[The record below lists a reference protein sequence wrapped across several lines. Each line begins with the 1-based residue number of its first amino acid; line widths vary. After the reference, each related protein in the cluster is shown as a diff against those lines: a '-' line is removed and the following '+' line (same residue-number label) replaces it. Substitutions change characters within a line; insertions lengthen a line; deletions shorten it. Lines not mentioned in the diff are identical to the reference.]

1 VDRKEHWDDVYR
13 AKAPDQL
20 TWFQPRPE
28 TSLRLIEEANVG
40 PEARIIDVGGG
51 TSSLTENLLEAGY
64 HQLTVLDVSGAA
76 LEVCRQRLAG
86 RAADV
91 EWIEADLTCFEPSR
105 PWDLWHDRAVL
116 HFLTDPEDVRA
127 YRKSMLRALAENG
140 QAVIATFG
148 PQGPKRCSGLD
159 VQRYGAD
166 SLSEAV
172 GPEMEL
178 VESRLDDHVTPTGAS
193 QQFLFCRFRRL

>member
-1 VDRKEHWDDVYR
+1 MDRKAHWDGVYR

-28 TSLRLIEEANVG
+28 TSLRLIEEANLG

-51 TSSLTENLLEAGY
+51 TSTLTENLLEAGY
-64 HQLTVLDVSGAA
+64 RELTVLDVSAAA
-76 LEVCRQRLAG
+76 LEVSGQRLAG
-86 RAADV
+86 RAAEI
-91 EWIEADLTCFEPSR
+91 EWIEADVTRFEPSR
-105 PWDLWHDRAVL
+105 QWDLWHDRAVF
-116 HFLTDPEDVRA
+116 HFLIDPEDVRA
-127 YRKSMLRALAENG
+127 YRVSMLRALAKNG

-148 PQGPKRCSGLD
+148 PQGPTRCSGLD
-159 VQRYGAD
+159 VQRYGAE